1 MEKRVVSNYIKS
13 FVFENFN
20 EIEGLSGDLTEE
32 FIKQFNE
39 VVDKNEDEIYSR
51 MLEIREKINE
61 EMLDLGDKIK
71 CDEKHFEDF
80 LKDYSA
86 IFLISKKYFYLTY
99 IGIFKDEKLEDYP
112 KFDENAYTK
121 FYSRVYIP
129 FIM

>member
-71 CDEKHFEDF
+71 C
-80 LKDYSA
+80 
-86 IFLISKKYFYLTY
+86 
-99 IGIFKDEKLEDYP
+99 G
-112 KFDENAYTK
+112 
-121 FYSRVYIP
+121 
-129 FIM
+129 

>member
-71 CDEKHFEDF
+71 CDENNFEDF

-86 IFLISKKYFYLTY
+86 IFLISKKYFYLT
-99 IGIFKDEKLEDYP
+99 
-112 KFDENAYTK
+112 
-121 FYSRVYIP
+121 
-129 FIM
+129 